1 MLVTYRITNYKSFGD
16 TQMFDLRATQQNEF
30 PNSLYEH
37 NDLRVNKKACIIGP
51 NGSGKSQLLRSLIDL
66 CKAVNAEDLKGI
78 SQPFRLNNVN
88 PLEPTKFEVVAYVK
102 NINSLLSYTLSV
114 LNGKVIEESLYCRK
128 NEKNQH
134 NKMIFNRSSNKV
146 EISPDYS
153 THEALLSTVT
163 NTRLI
168 IKVLSGLSID
178 VIDQYITWCSK
189 NILIEPR
196 VISYEGLLENLLD
209 QAHDEVYNDY
219 EKTRQFHKDIE
230 DYANKYLHCFG
241 INVEKVNI
249 SLNNENKTTISV
261 IPKTLADEKIRLT
274 ISEAKNF
281 YSTGSFNLITL
292 FILLGIVHHWTGVI
306 LFDEIDSTFHHKL
319 SKEII
324 NIISSDD
331 NNSPQL
337 ILTTHDIL
345 LLDNNFRRDSIYT
358 ITKGEHLKSHIDR
371 VSKYSIRKDAKLSL
385 KYLSD
390 EFGALPRILENY
402 CD

>member
-1 MLVTYRITNYKSFGD
+1 
-16 TQMFDLRATQQNEF
+16 
-30 PNSLYEH
+30 
-37 NDLRVNKKACIIGP
+37 
-51 NGSGKSQLLRSLIDL
+51 
-66 CKAVNAEDLKGI
+66 
-78 SQPFRLNNVN
+78 
-88 PLEPTKFEVVAYVK
+88 
-102 NINSLLSYTLSV
+102 TLSV

-134 NKMIFNRSSNKV
+134 NKMIFNRSANKV

-168 IKVLSGLSID
+168 INVLSGLSID

-196 VISYEGLLENLLD
+196 VINYEGLLEKLLD

-219 EKTRQFHKDIE
+219 EQTRQFHKNIE

-249 SLNNENKTTISV
+249 SFNNENKTTISV

-274 ISEAKNF
+274 ISEAKDF

-292 FILLGIVHHWTGVI
+292 FILLGIVHYWTGVI

-345 LLDNNFRRDSIYT
+345 LLDNDFRRDSIYT